1 MADPI
6 SAALKALEQDP
17 TQVEFEESPK
27 VNEEECD
34 NEGTTDEGVFK
45 VATIRRAIALGT
57 AGINLLNAYKMA
69 SLQEDI
75 ADKYA
80 SIAER
85 YRRHYLEE
93 YKPLEVQ
100 NLKEVEKLP
109 KYDRKK
115 EGLVRGQ
122 MLLSVRDQ
130 FAGKL
135 EDTLACS
142 GRYCTGVRAAAMN
155 ELLTQQA
162 SAEAATAALAH
173 RHIDNEEI
181 VHNEHRWER
190 RRGVLDTGRDI
201 PNQAIGHAQL
211 AAGVFGSIGAQSGKA
226 AEGALW
232 GYRYEVN
239 RRDTVYNE
247 DRPPMQYRQRD
258 FSFRISVPRANKKL
272 EYIKPQE
279 IPKLSVELPELPK
292 KKEEEEYPFPKE
304 NMLPFK
310 PKG

>member
-1 MADPI
+1 MADPLI
-6 SAALKALEQDP
+6 DNILKVLEQDP
-17 TQVEFEESPK
+17 TQKDFGESPD
-27 VNEEECD
+27 VNEENCEKT
-34 NEGTTDEGVFK
+34 GTTDDGVFK
-45 VATIRRAIALGT
+45 VASIRRAIALGT

-69 SLQEDI
+69 SLQDDI

-93 YKPLEVQ
+93 YKPLEIQ
-100 NLKEVEKLP
+100 NLNEVAKLP

-115 EGLVRGQ
+115 EGMVRGQ

-130 FAGKL
+130 FAGKV
-135 EDTLACS
+135 EDTLSCS

-162 SAEAATAALAH
+162 AAEAATAALAH

-201 PNQAIGHAQL
+201 PTQAIGHAQL
-211 AAGVFGSIGAQSGKA
+211 AAGIFGSIGKQSGKA

-232 GYRYEVN
+232 GYRYEAN

-247 DRPPMQYRQRD
+247 DRPPMQYREREFDLGIRAPQAVKKVEYVQPAAMPK
-258 FSFRISVPRANKKL
+258 FTINLPETPKPAEKKEVPK
-272 EYIKPQE
+272 QE
-279 IPKLSVELPELPK
+279 VEL
-292 KKEEEEYPFPKE
+292 
-304 NMLPFK
+304 K
-310 PKG
+310 PNG

>member
-1 MADPI
+1 MADSI
-6 SAALKALEQDP
+6 IDAALKTLEQDP
-17 TQVEFEESPK
+17 IQKDFGESPGE
-27 VNEEECD
+27 NEEHCD
-34 NEGTTDEGVFK
+34 KPGTTDDGVFK
-45 VATIRRAIALGT
+45 VASIRRAIALGT

-69 SLQEDI
+69 SLQDDI

-93 YKPLEVQ
+93 YKPLEIQ

-115 EGLVRGQ
+115 EGMVRGQ
-122 MLLSVRDQ
+122 MILSVRDH
-130 FAGKL
+130 FAGKI
-135 EDTLACS
+135 EDTLSCS

-162 SAEAATAALAH
+162 AAEAATAALAH

-201 PNQAIGHAQL
+201 PTQAIGHAQL

-239 RRDTVYNE
+239 RRETIYNE
-247 DRPPMQYRQRD
+247 DRPPLQYREREFD
-258 FSFRISVPRANKKL
+258 LGIRAPQAVKKV
-272 EYIKPQE
+272 EYVQPAAM
-279 IPKLSVELPELPK
+279 PKFTINLPETPK
-292 KKEEEEYPFPKE
+292 PAEKKEEPKQE
-304 NMLPFK
+304 VELK
-310 PKG
+310 PNG